1 MSRGRIPVMVVAVIL
16 MAALV
21 LAVFIST
28 DSPAAPTPPAF
39 ATTNPDVIANLT
51 ALPAATPLAGE
62 AGALLVDLQSQV
74 RSCND
79 LSGARR
85 DQVQQHI
92 DWLQQ
97 PTTIPP
103 DIALALSLAGRGIT
117 GQLINGMAIYTST
130 EWRLLDRPPDSCL
143 IAIGRTLNAM
153 LVAVG
158 ETALTIYDE

>member
-1 MSRGRIPVMVVAVIL
+1 MIVAVIL
-16 MAALV
+16 MAALM
-21 LAVFIST
+21 LAVVIST
-28 DSPAAPTPPAF
+28 NSPAAPTPPAF
-39 ATTNPDVIANLT
+39 ATTNPDIIANLT

-62 AGALLVDLQSQV
+62 AGTLLVNLQSQV
-74 RSCND
+74 QSCNE

-97 PTTIPP
+97 PATIPP
-103 DIALALSLAGRGIT
+103 EIALALSMAGRSIT
-117 GQLINGMAIYTST
+117 GQLINGMAIYIST
-130 EWRLLDRPPDSCL
+130 EWRLLNRPPDSCL
-143 IAIGRTLNAM
+143 IALGRTLNAM